1 MTQRRTRSRSLGGVA
16 VRIAFAALI
25 TAGLAVA
32 IVVGGVLVVGGDT
45 FARLMEEHGGSTAEA
60 HAMFDE
66 SVTVVLVA
74 GLVVAVA
81 AAGILA
87 IVLGRRLA
95 RPLDRM
101 DDAARRIA
109 AGDYAARVPGGGP
122 TEIAS
127 LADSFNS
134 MAASLQEQERVRRS
148 FVANASH
155 ELRTPLTNLRGYLEA
170 LRDGVIPAE
179 PAVFDSLSEEVE
191 RLTRLARSL
200 DTLAADD
207 AVRAEG
213 GAGMGAGRA
222 SAALDIAVAIRT
234 AVELA
239 GPRFERAGVRVD
251 VDVPDRL
258 MVRVDP
264 DAIAQILG
272 NLLQNAARYT
282 PAGGSA
288 TVRAD
293 VAVGLGA
300 DPLSGSGEPP
310 DIGHSAP
317 SEAPAVLVSVTSSGP
332 AIPPEDIPHLF
343 DRFYR
348 VEKSRDRARGGAGI
362 GLAIVRQLVEAGGG
376 RVGVETSPA
385 GNRFWFTLPA

>member
-1 MTQRRTRSRSLGGVA
+1 VTPERTRSRPFGGVGA
-16 VRIAFAALI
+16 RIALVALI
-25 TAGLAVA
+25 TSGLAVA
-32 IVVGGVLVVGGDT
+32 IVAAGVLLVGGDT
-45 FARLMEEHGGSTAEA
+45 FARLMEQHGGSTSEA

-66 SVTVVLVA
+66 SVTIVLIMGLVA
-74 GLVVAVA
+74 GVMA
-81 AAGILA
+81 ATVLA

-134 MAASLQEQERVRRS
+134 MAASLQAQELLRRT

-179 PAVFDSLSEEVE
+179 PAVFDSLSEEVD

-207 AVRAEG
+207 TAREDGLPAAWSAE
-213 GAGMGAGRA
+213 
-222 SAALDIAVAIRT
+222 ALDVAIAIRG
-234 AVELA
+234 AVVLA
-239 GPRFERAGVRVD
+239 GPGFERAGIRVD
-251 VDVPDRL
+251 VDAPDGL
-258 MVRVDP
+258 TARVDP
-264 DAIAQILG
+264 DAFAQILG
-272 NLLQNAARYT
+272 NLLQNAARYA
-282 PAGGSA
+282 PAGGSSA
-288 TVRAD
+288 VRA
-293 VAVGLGA
+293 
-300 DPLSGSGEPP
+300 E
-310 DIGHSAP
+310 SAP
-317 SEAPAVLVSVTSSGP
+317 DGGASEVLVSVTSSGP
-332 AIPPEDIPHLF
+332 PIPPEDLPHLF

-348 VEKSRDRARGGAGI
+348 VEKSRDRSRGGAGI
-362 GLAIVRQLVEAGGG
+362 GLAIVRDLVEAAGGQ
-376 RVGVETSPA
+376 VGVEATPA

>member
-1 MTQRRTRSRSLGGVA
+1 
-16 VRIAFAALI
+16 
-25 TAGLAVA
+25 
-32 IVVGGVLVVGGDT
+32 
-45 FARLMEEHGGSTAEA
+45 
-60 HAMFDE
+60 
-66 SVTVVLVA
+66 
-74 GLVVAVA
+74 
-81 AAGILA
+81 
-87 IVLGRRLA
+87 
-95 RPLDRM
+95 
-101 DDAARRIA
+101 
-109 AGDYAARVPGGGP
+109 
-122 TEIAS
+122 
-127 LADSFNS
+127 

-222 SAALDIAVAIRT
+222 AAALDIAVAIRT

-258 MVRVDP
+258 MARVDP

-282 PAGGSA
+282 PGGGSA

-300 DPLSGSGEPP
+300 DPLSGSSEPP
-310 DIGHSAP
+310 DVGHPAP
-317 SEAPAVLVSVTSSGP
+317 SGVPAVLVSVTSSGP
-332 AIPPEDIPHLF
+332 AIPPEDLPHLF

-362 GLAIVRQLVEAGGG
+362 GLAIVRQLVEAAGG
-376 RVGVETSPA
+376 RVGVDASPA
-385 GNRFWFTLPA
+385 GNRFWFTLPARSPGGVRPPEDRHPAPTA